1 MRQSRAEGDWAES
14 RLCTLRLM
22 VPPFICMAGHKKVK
36 PTALSTWVND
46 VRTFRATFNYGD
58 SDWVGTVAL
67 KQKIKTHVGQ
77 PPSVGLSLALFNEIV
92 TWKLAGQEDRTRH
105 HRAKLTDDLVRKI
118 TACAFSLTH
127 PDPDYL
133 TRARLYVLQGIPGV
147 STGVASAILAL
158 TFPDLYCVIDP
169 RIWKAI
175 YGLSQEQFGLSDY
188 KHCLADVRSA
198 SVTLGW
204 PPQEVD
210 FFAWKM
216 TP

>member
-1 MRQSRAEGDWAES
+1 VHAPAEGSALY
-14 RLCTLRLM
+14 R
-22 VPPFICMAGHKKVK
+22 MAGRRKVK
-36 PTALSTWVND
+36 PTALSTWISG
-46 VRTFRATFNYGD
+46 VRAFRATFNYGD
-58 SDWVGTVAL
+58 SDWVGTVTL
-67 KQKIKTHVGQ
+67 KLKVKNRVGQ

-92 TWKLAGQEDRTRH
+92 TWKLAGQEDRTRGL
-105 HRAKLTDDLVRKI
+105 RDRLTDDLVRKI
-118 TACAFSLTH
+118 TACAFSLAH
-127 PDPDYL
+127 PDRDYL

-158 TFPDLYCVIDP
+158 TFPDQYCVIDP

-175 YGLSQEQFGLSDY
+175 YGQNQKQFSLADY
-188 KHCLADVRSA
+188 RHCLADVLPA
-198 SVTLGW
+198 AVTLGW

>member
-1 MRQSRAEGDWAES
+1 
-14 RLCTLRLM
+14 
-22 VPPFICMAGHKKVK
+22 MAGRKKVK
-36 PTALSTWVND
+36 PMALSTWVRD
-46 VRTFRATFNYGD
+46 VKAFRSTFNTAD
-58 SDWVGTVAL
+58 TDWVGTVAL
-67 KQKIKTHVGQ
+67 KQKIKNHVGQ
-77 PPSVGLSLALFNEIV
+77 PPSVGLSLVLFNEIV

-105 HRAKLTDDLVRKI
+105 HRARLTDDLVRKI

-127 PDPDYL
+127 PDPAYL

-158 TFPDLYCVIDP
+158 TFPDQYCVIDP

-198 SVTLGW
+198 ALNLGW
-204 PPQEVD
+204 SPQEVD